1 VSVAALEVI
10 LAADRL
16 LTPAGEL
23 TPGWLSLSGGRIEA
37 VGAGRPPADRPLI
50 DLRDRICAPG
60 FLDLHVHG
68 GAGAQVNADCAAAA
82 REAVGRIAAFHLA
95 HGTTALL
102 PTTVSDTPE
111 RTLATVAGVAAAVDD
126 AGAARVLGVHLEGP
140 WLAPERAGA
149 QDRTALRAI
158 DAGEVER
165 LLQAAQGRL
174 RIVTL
179 APELPGAEQ
188 LIERLVAAR
197 VIVSIGHTEADYEVA
212 KRAVK
217 LGARHF
223 THLFNAMPP
232 LSHRRPGPV
241 GVALTET
248 GVAVEL
254 IADGHHVHP
263 AMLSIAFDQAEQAI
277 LITDASAAAG
287 LPEGGAARLGRL
299 EVVVAGGAVTL
310 AADRSTLAGSALTM
324 DAAVRTL
331 VERTDVDLA
340 EALQAASTTP
350 ADAIGRPD
358 LGRLQAGAAADLV
371 VLDGD
376 LEVAAT
382 LVDGRALYDRDG
394 VFTGRSS
401 ET

>member
-1 VSVAALEVI
+1 MSVAALEVI

-23 TPGWLSLSGGRIEA
+23 TPGWLSLSGGHIEA

>member
-1 VSVAALEVI
+1 MSSAALELN
-10 LAADRL
+10 LAADRV
-16 LTPAGEL
+16 LTPDGGLA
-23 TPGWLSLSGGRIEA
+23 PGWLSLSGGRIVA
-37 VGAGRPPADRPLI
+37 VGSGRPPADRPRI
-50 DLRDRICAPG
+50 DLGDRTCAPG
-60 FLDLHVHG
+60 FVDLHVHG
-68 GAGAQVNADCAAAA
+68 GAGAQVNADSAAAT
-82 REAVGRIAAFHLA
+82 REAVGRIAAFHLT

-126 AGAARVLGVHLEGP
+126 EGAARVLGIHLEGP

-158 DAGEVER
+158 DTAEVER
-165 LLQAAQGRL
+165 LLEAARGCL
-174 RIVTL
+174 RIVTV

-188 LIERLVAAR
+188 LIELLVAAG
-197 VIVSIGHTEADYEVA
+197 VIVSIGHTEADYEA
-212 KRAVK
+212 ARRALA

-241 GVALTET
+241 GAALTEA

-263 AMLSIAFDQAEQAI
+263 AMLSIAFDQAARAI

-287 LPEGGAARLGRL
+287 LPEGAVAQLGRL
-299 EVVVAGGAVTL
+299 EVVVTEGAVTL
-310 AADRSTLAGSALTM
+310 AADRGTLAGSALTM
-324 DAAVRTL
+324 DAAVRTM
-331 VERTDVDLA
+331 VERAGIGLA
-340 EALQAASTTP
+340 QALRAASATP
-350 ADAIGRPD
+350 AEAIGRPD
-358 LGRLQAGAAADLV
+358 LGCLEAGAAADLV

-382 LVDGRALYDRDG
+382 LVAGRALYDRDG
-394 VFTGRSS
+394 AFTNGSS
-401 ET
+401 PA

>member
-1 VSVAALEVI
+1 VSLAALEVT
-10 LAADRL
+10 LAADRV
-16 LTPAGEL
+16 LTPDGEL
-23 TPGWLSLSGGRIEA
+23 TPGWLSLSAGRIDA
-37 VGAGRPPADRPLI
+37 VGPGRPPADRPRI
-50 DLRDRICAPG
+50 DLRDRILAPG
-60 FLDLHVHG
+60 FVDLHVHG
-68 GAGAQVNADCAAAA
+68 GGGAQVNADSAAAA
-82 REAVGRIAAFHLA
+82 RAAVGRIAAFHVT

-140 WLAPERAGA
+140 WLSPERAGA

-158 DAGEVER
+158 DAAEVER
-165 LLQAAQGRL
+165 LLEVAQGRL

-179 APELPGAEQ
+179 APEVPGGEQ
-188 LIERLVAAR
+188 LIERLVAAQ
-197 VIVSIGHTEADYEVA
+197 VIVSIGHTEADYEVTR
-212 KRAVK
+212 RAVK

-241 GVALTET
+241 GVALTDT
-248 GVAVEL
+248 DVAVEL

-263 AMLSIAFDQAEQAI
+263 AMLDIAFDQAERAI

-287 LPEGGAARLGRL
+287 LPEGAVAHLGRL

-324 DAAVRTL
+324 DAAVRTM
-331 VERTDVDLA
+331 VERTGVGL
-340 EALQAASTTP
+340 EAALKAASTTP
-350 ADAIGRPD
+350 AEAIGRPD

-371 VLDGD
+371 VLDEN

-394 VFTGRSS
+394 AFTNRSS
-401 ET
+401 RA